1 MGRRARMLGEYV
13 KASTA
18 NPTGWRPWDSRLSA
32 DGLAFYIPNSFPL
45 PTASGAFAGARRSA
59 NGGLAGVSFPN
70 FASFAGD
77 RAWRTQVN
85 PATPQPVYGP
95 PPSARVALSYLGATV
110 RAIGPSRF
118 REQPPV
124 IVGSGPVSASS
135 AAPSTSSTWQS
146 GRQRR
151 QRGSQSQASNYE
163 GWSAQQ
169 QGPQS
174 WQQYQQQQAQQQ
186 AQTGSMT
193 GAASGGIVGY
203 DASGNPI
210 YATPPAGLVA
220 TGTDAQ
226 GNPVYGAAGSA
237 TAAAATTSSGSILT
251 EDSLGFGLPNIAY
264 LGIGVG
270 LVLILKKR

>member
-1 MGRRARMLGEYV
+1 MSRRARLLGVYV
-13 KASTA
+13 QASTA
-18 NPTGWRPWDSRLSA
+18 NPTGWRPWNSRLS
-32 DGLAFYIPNSFPL
+32 FYMPNSYPV
-45 PTASGAFAGARRSA
+45 PTTGRGRFLLQPGAQGRPSA
-59 NGGLAGVSFPN
+59 NGGLAGVNFPN
-70 FASFAGD
+70 YASFAGD

-85 PATPQPVYGP
+85 PATPGPVYGP
-95 PPSARVALSYLGATV
+95 PPGVRMQLSFLGAANNV
-110 RAIGPSRF
+110 RQRRASGSILPAVN
-118 REQPPV
+118 V
-124 IVGSGPVSASS
+124 ISAAGAAGSS
-135 AAPSTSSTWQS
+135 ATGAT
-146 GRQRR
+146 RQRR
-151 QRGSQSQASNYE
+151 QWQPQVNSNVE

-174 WQQYQQQQAQQQ
+174 WQQYQQQQSQQS

-193 GAASGGIVGY
+193 GASSGGVVGY

-210 YATPPAGLVA
+210 YSTPPAGLVA

-226 GNPVYGAAGSA
+226 GNPIYGAAGSA
-237 TAAAATTSSGSILT
+237 TAAAATTSGSILT